1 MLPGIQHHN
10 YDFPAILEEALDKV
24 EPNLVGGIGAYYYA
38 HGGAETFGD
47 PVANEY
53 AISGGTQQLFRAADG
68 TETLL
73 VWSADTGVVTPVAYL
88 R

>member
-10 YDFPAILEEALDKV
+10 YDFPVILEEALDKV
-24 EPNLVGGIGAYYYA
+24 EPKLIGGIGAYYYA
-38 HGGAETFGD
+38 QGGADVFGE

-53 AISGGTQQLFRAADG
+53 SIEGGAQQLFRSEDG